1 MLLVNFSHPLTD
13 VQREHL
19 ESMTRQSF
27 DQIIDVPVQFDEKT
41 PFPKQAEDLVVGVPL
56 TSAEWQT
63 SPLLVVLPS
72 LNFIAALLLA
82 ELHGRMGFF
91 PAIVR
96 LRPVEDSLPRQYEVA
111 EILNLQD
118 VREKARGRR

>member
-19 ESMTRQSF
+19 ESVTRQSF
-27 DQIIDVPVQFDEKT
+27 DQIIDVPVQFDEKI
-41 PFPKQAEDLVVGVPL
+41 PFPKQAADLVVGVPL

-118 VREKARGRR
+118 VRDKARERR